1 MKYKIC
7 KNCGA
12 KNDIDAMFCV
22 DCKEIEFDVIEDVIE
37 YNEKDSIDD
46 LFEKEE
52 STVGMKTTIDKKPIL
67 KLINQNFTLTIE
79 NDLTVGREA
88 FGSQYLNEYDTVS
101 RNHLN
106 IFYKND
112 SWYIKD
118 LNSTNGTYLNYNKI
132 IPNQEYKINNN
143 DSIKLSSKLEFKV
156 KIE

>member
-7 KNCGA
+7 KNCGT
-12 KNDIDAMFCV
+12 KN
-22 DCKEIEFDVIEDVIE
+22 
-37 YNEKDSIDD
+37 SIDD
-46 LFEKEE
+46 MFCIDCMGTEFEEVDEDKSDN
-52 STVGMKTTIDKKPIL
+52 STEVRSEITPTYAKTIIDTKPIL
-67 KLINQNFTLTIE
+67 KLVHQNFTLTIE

-112 SWYIKD
+112 SWHIKD

-132 IPNQEYKINNN
+132 IANQEYKINNN